1 VRHPIFD
8 VELRGSHVKHRAIMD
23 AAARVFLREGF
34 AGATVDAIAGEAG
47 VSKRTVYN
55 HFEDKEHLFLA
66 VVRNT
71 LASVEADFDQ
81 ALDET
86 IADSDDLERDF
97 VALARRW
104 VRLFLRE
111 DASALRRLVIAE
123 AGRHPEIMHGWAE
136 AGPLR
141 AHSQLVRPL
150 ALLAARG
157 RLDVPDPARA
167 AEQLALLVTNPAYNR
182 SMMGTVPLTDAQVD
196 DIVVPNVRMFLRA
209 HRPDSA

>member
-1 VRHPIFD
+1 MYD
-8 VELRGSHVKHRAIMD
+8 EATRGSPLKHRAIME
-23 AAARVFLREGF
+23 AAARVFLREGY
-34 AGATVDAIAGEAG
+34 AGASGDAIAAEAG

-55 HFEDKEHLFLA
+55 HFHDKERLFQA
-66 VVRNT
+66 IVRAT
-71 LASVEADFDQ
+71 LASVEADFDR

-111 DASALRRLVIAE
+111 DASALRRLCIAE
-123 AGRHPEIMHGWAE
+123 AHRHPEIMHGWAE

-141 AHSQLVRPL
+141 AQSQLVRALTRL
-150 ALLAARG
+150 AERG
-157 RLDVPDPARA
+157 RLEVPDPTRA

-182 SMMGTVPLTDAQVD
+182 SLLGTVRLSDAEVD
-196 DIVVPNVRMFLRA
+196 DIVIPNVRMFLRA
-209 HRPDSA
+209 HRPGSG

>member
-1 VRHPIFD
+1 MGDPIRD
-8 VELRGSHVKHRAIMD
+8 VELRGSVVKHRAIME
-23 AAARVFLREGF
+23 AAARVFLRQGY
-34 AGATVDAIAGEAG
+34 AGTSVDAIAGEAG
-47 VSKRTVYN
+47 VSKRTIYN

-71 LASVEADFDQ
+71 LASVEEDFDR
-81 ALDET
+81 ALGET

-123 AGRHPEIMHGWAE
+123 SPRHPEIMHAWAE

-141 AHSQLVRPL
+141 AQSQLVGRL
-150 ALLAARG
+150 ARLAEQG
-157 RLDVPDPARA
+157 RLDVPDPWRA
-167 AEQLALLVTNPAYNR
+167 AEQLALLVANAAYNR
-182 SMMGTVPLTDAQVD
+182 SMLGTLTLTDQEVD
-196 DIVVPNVRMFLRA
+196 DVVIPNVRMFLRA
-209 HRPDSA
+209 HRPGV